1 MSTVVAFIVGL
12 LIVVFVVVLI
22 LFATWLF
29 LNKLRRRKSP
39 TKSFFRWLL
48 DLYDITLG
56 LG

>member
-1 MSTVVAFIVGL
+1 MSTVVAFIIGL
-12 LIVVFVVVLI
+12 LIVVFVAVLM

-29 LNKLRRRKSP
+29 VNKLRRGKSP
-39 TKSFFRWLL
+39 TKSFFKWLL